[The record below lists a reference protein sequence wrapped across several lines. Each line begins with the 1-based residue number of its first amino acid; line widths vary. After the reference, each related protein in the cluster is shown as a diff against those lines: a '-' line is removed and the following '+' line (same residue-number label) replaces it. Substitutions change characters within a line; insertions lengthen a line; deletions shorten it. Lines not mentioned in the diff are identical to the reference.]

1 MNTILYV
8 FIGGG
13 LGSVARYLIGRFI
26 SQSFKFDFPLATLAA
41 NVIAI
46 LIFGLFLLW
55 QKHSLIEK
63 TDTYKAFILI
73 GICGGLST
81 FSAFSYESIQLL
93 REGKLFF
100 FIFNV
105 LLNFILCFSI
115 IYMFL
120 AKIKVD

>member
-13 LGSVARYLIGRFI
+13 LGSVARYLIGKFV
-26 SQSFKFDFPLATLAA
+26 SQNFKFDFPIATLLA

-46 LIFGLFLLW
+46 LIFSLFLLW
-55 QKHSLIEK
+55 QKNSLIEK
-63 TDTYKAFILI
+63 TDTYKAFVLI

-81 FSAFSYESIQLL
+81 FSTFSYESMQLL
-93 REGKLFF
+93 RDGKLFF

-105 LLNFILCFSI
+105 LLNFALCFSV

-120 AKIKVD
+120 AKFKAD